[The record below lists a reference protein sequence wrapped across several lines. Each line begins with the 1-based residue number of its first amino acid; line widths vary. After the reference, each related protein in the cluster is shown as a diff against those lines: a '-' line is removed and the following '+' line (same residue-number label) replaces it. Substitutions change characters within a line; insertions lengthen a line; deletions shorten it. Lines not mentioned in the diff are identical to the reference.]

1 MFSGQTM
8 KNDLS
13 SLLLYRQFNRNKW
26 YGHFSQ
32 TAAFDLACTPGIIR
46 KGKEESIYM
55 YFLCVEECMYM
66 N

>member
-1 MFSGQTM
+1 MIYLHYYYIGNSTET
-8 KNDLS
+8 
-13 SLLLYRQFNRNKW
+13 R